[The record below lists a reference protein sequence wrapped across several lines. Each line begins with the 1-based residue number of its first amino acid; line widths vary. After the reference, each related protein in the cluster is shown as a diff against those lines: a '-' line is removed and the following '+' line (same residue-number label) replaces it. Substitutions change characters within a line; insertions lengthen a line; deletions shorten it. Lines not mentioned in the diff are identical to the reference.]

1 MFNFFFQAEDGIRD
15 SSVTGVQ
22 TCALPILMGSVPKK
36 TLSSRVM
43 ATNSAS
49 SLSASC
55 ISVGLLTLAMSTGVP
70 CCNIGVTTMKMI
82 SSTSIT
88 STIGVTLMSE
98 VTLAASFRFANAME
112 FVSCVRLPQ
121 RGDHLMLLLLPKIC
135 SVESQARR
143 PSLHRS
149 NSWVQTAALGPAHAP
164 ALQEVVDQF
173 ARGII
178 HLHVERFHAAGQ
190 IVKHH
195 DGRNRHDQSHS
206 TRHNRFGHTPRDRA

>member
-1 MFNFFFQAEDGIRD
+1 M
-15 SSVTGVQ
+15 
-22 TCALPILMGSVPKK
+22 
-36 TLSSRVM
+36 
-43 ATNSAS
+43 SAS
-49 SLSASC
+49 EPF
-55 ISVGLLTLAMSTGVP
+55 GVS
-70 CCNIGVTTMKMI
+70 GVITMKMI
-82 SSTSIT
+82 SSTSNT

-149 NSWVQTAALGPAHAP
+149 NSWVRTAALGPAHAP

-178 HLHVERFHAAGQ
+178 HLHVDRFHAAAQ
-190 IVKHH
+190 IVAHH
-195 DGRNRHDQSHS
+195 DGRHRHDQAD
-206 TRHNRFGHTPRDRA
+206 G